1 MVSSESPDSVV
12 DTVVLRYFL
21 LADEIELLVE
31 LLGSPLGVPR
41 IVFDPDENE
50 DVPAAARSEIRR
62 SVAYQQAASRD
73 PARDEEARATALRN
87 ATRLAR
93 VTELHTTGR
102 IVTLDLTDAEL
113 ETVGWLTSPTGCVA
127 FGLTFPLD
135 AGEAACV
142 AMAAARSLPLATDDG
157 DALRALHALA
167 SRHPYERI
175 RKLLMRA
182 ANEARVTRR
191 RANAIHDE
199 MRRLGFWDTHP
210 PFPGE
215 KSR

>member
-21 LADEIELLVE
+21 LVDEIELLVE

-41 IVFDPDENE
+41 VVFDPDEDE
-50 DVPAAARSEIRR
+50 EVPAAARSEIRR

-73 PARDEEARATALRN
+73 PARDEEARVTALRN
-87 ATRLAR
+87 ATRLAG
-93 VTELHTTGR
+93 VTELHAAGR
-102 IVTLDLTDAEL
+102 IVTLDLTAAEL
-113 ETVGWLTSPTGCVA
+113 ETVGGLTSPTGCVA

-142 AMAAARSLPLATDDG
+142 AMAVARGLPLATDDG
-157 DALRALHALA
+157 DALRALHATA
-167 SRHPYERI
+167 PRHPYERI

-182 ANEARVTRR
+182 ANEGRVTRR
-191 RANAIHDE
+191 RANEIHDE
-199 MRRLGFWDTHP
+199 MRRLGFWDTHA

-215 KSR
+215 KSG

>member
-1 MVSSESPDSVV
+1 MSSESPDSVV

-21 LADEIELLVE
+21 LADEIDLLVE

-41 IVFDPDENE
+41 IIFDPDEE
-50 DVPAAARSEIRR
+50 DVPAAARSEIGR

-87 ATRLAR
+87 ATRLAG
-93 VTELHTTGR
+93 VTELHAAGR

-113 ETVGWLTSPTGCVA
+113 ESVGRLTSPTGCAA

-142 AMAAARSLPLATDDG
+142 AMAVARNLPLATDDG

-167 SRHPYERI
+167 PRHPYERI
-175 RKLLMRA
+175 RKLLVRA
-182 ANEARVTRR
+182 ATGGRVTRR
-191 RANAIHDE
+191 RANEIHDE
-199 MRRLGFWDTHP
+199 MRRLGFWDSHA
-210 PFPGE
+210 PFPREGLG
-215 KSR
+215 